1 MLAHCTSAAL
11 VGVDACPV
19 EIEADLGPGLPAFQ
33 IVGLPDTAVQESR
46 ERIRAALR
54 NTGQKPLVS
63 RLTINLAP
71 ASLRKQGP
79 SFDLPMALALQAAAG
94 RLPTSQLQGLWAT
107 GELGL
112 DGSLRPVR
120 GVLAIA
126 EAARAG
132 GARYLLVPIANADE
146 AAQVR
151 ELSVLA
157 AADLDEAQQQLS
169 RPRPHEPRPPVQ
181 SPVPREDRSFDLR
194 DLQGQS
200 HARRALEIA
209 AAGGHHLLLIGPPGC
224 GKSVLARCLPGLLP
238 PLDFDESL
246 AVRRVHSVAFARVP
260 DHLHTQRPFRSPH
273 HSCTPAALVGGGAQ
287 PLPGEVSLAHHGVLF
302 LDELPEF
309 GRHCLD
315 QLREPLE
322 QGLIDISR
330 AGQRLSFPCQF
341 QLVAAANPCPCGWWG
356 DPVHS
361 CSCGEAV
368 RRRYWRR
375 VSGPLLDRIDLHVP
389 VRRLTPT
396 EISRPLAAETTAQ
409 VQQRLMNKRQHTQ
422 QRFGRRLFD
431 NRILEGRQLR
441 LSCRMDVA
449 AKELLDSFADRLGL
463 SMRSIDR
470 LLRVSRTIADLDSS
484 EKIAPEHLAEA
495 ATYRSCDT
503 GIA

>member
-94 RLPTSQLQGLWAT
+94 RLPASHLQGLWAT

-132 GARYLLVPIANADE
+132 GAQHLLVPIDNAEE
-146 AAQVR
+146 AAQIR

-169 RPRPHEPRPPVQ
+169 HPRPHVPTPPSQ
-181 SPVPREDRSFDLR
+181 SPDPKDEPGFDLR

-238 PLDFDESL
+238 PLASHESL

-260 DHLHTQRPFRSPH
+260 ASLHTRRPFRSPH

-361 CSCGEAV
+361 CSCGEAL

-396 EISRPLAAETTAQ
+396 EISRPVAAETTAQ
-409 VQQRLMNKRQHTQ
+409 VQQRLVGKRQHTH

-441 LSCRMDVA
+441 LSCRMDRA